1 MLAITQTF
9 SDLNDDSLSP
19 CTGLMAMLLLFPFSC
34 EVDYTLCFAYLQDD
48 FKTFKDALQ
57 YEFWT
62 EKQGYTEQY
71 PHHLN
76 YRVQLEEVLNQLI
89 THSL

>member
-1 MLAITQTF
+1 MLAIMQTF
-9 SDLNDDSLSP
+9 SDLNDDSLSH
-19 CTGLMAMLLLFPFSC
+19 CSGLMVILLLFPFSC

-71 PHHLN
+71 PHRLK